1 MDTTLES
8 MMNAKLSHKGL
19 GPAMIDDSTDTPHP
33 VRVSCRLPYTAV
45 DLDNQGST
53 IKGKR
58 LETHT

>member
-33 VRVSCRLPYTAV
+33 V
-45 DLDNQGST
+45 
-53 IKGKR
+53 
-58 LETHT
+58 